1 MIPFLRVTA
10 QFRAKLRAKLR
21 IIAPLWNE
29 SYNRDM
35 SEPCFP
41 VFLDLLGAPVLVVGG
56 ESQAEV
62 VVERLLRA
70 GARVTVV
77 APRAGARI
85 QLHSEEERLRWVA
98 RPYAVDALE
107 EAMLVFACAGD
118 PAVQHQVCEDARA
131 LGLWVHRSDEQAD
144 STFHLPHF
152 FERGPVKV
160 AVHADSSQP
169 ALTERIAL
177 VVSQAAG
184 HEFGTL
190 SEWLSEPR
198 GDAPLRIAGEDFR
211 RDLCATVVL
220 KSNVLELLRE
230 GRHKEARTRFED
242 LRRQCES
249 SWSA

>member
-1 MIPFLRVTA
+1 
-10 QFRAKLRAKLR
+10 
-21 IIAPLWNE
+21 
-29 SYNRDM
+29 M
-35 SEPCFP
+35 SEPFFP

-56 ESQAEV
+56 GATAEAL
-62 VVERLLRA
+62 VERLLRA

-77 APRAGARI
+77 SPRADGRI
-85 QLHSEEERLRWVA
+85 RQHSEEERLRWLA
-98 RPYAVDALE
+98 RPYSVDAME

-131 LGLWVHRSDEQAD
+131 LGLWVHRSDEQSD

-190 SEWLSEPR
+190 SEWLAEAP
-198 GDAPLRIAGEDFR
+198 GDAPLRIAGDDFR

-220 KSNVLELLRE
+220 KSDVLELLRA
-230 GRHKEARTRFED
+230 GRHKEARARFED
-242 LRRQCES
+242 LRRQCQS